1 MRKIVIRLT
10 RDARFRAIK
19 PELVEQAALAAFEA
33 AGRGEIHFA
42 PFTAGGNQY
51 ALSSRMILEVDWLPN
66 RVPSR
71 VLRRGEGNSAPGS
84 ALRRRSR

>member
-1 MRKIVIRLT
+1 MRKITIRLT
-10 RDARFRAIK
+10 RDARFRAVK
-19 PELVEQAALAAFEA
+19 PELVEKAALAAFEA

-66 RVPSR
+66 RVPDR
-71 VLRRGEGNSAPGS
+71 VLRRPASAPPV
-84 ALRRRSR
+84 RRRRR

>member
-1 MRKIVIRLT
+1 MRKITIRLT

-33 AGRGEIHFA
+33 AGLGEIHFA

-66 RVPSR
+66 RVPNR
-71 VLRRGEGNSAPGS
+71 VLRQSEKIPTPETAI
-84 ALRRRSR
+84 RRRPR

>member
-1 MRKIVIRLT
+1 MRKITIRLT
-10 RDARFRAIK
+10 KDARFRAVK
-19 PELVEQAALAAFEA
+19 PELVERAALAAFEA

-66 RVPSR
+66 RVPER
-71 VLRRGEGNSAPGS
+71 VLRQANPIIP
-84 ALRRRSR
+84 RRR

>member
-1 MRKIVIRLT
+1 MRKITIRLT

-19 PELVEQAALAAFEA
+19 PETVEQAALAAFEA

-51 ALSSRMILEVDWLPN
+51 ALSSRMILEIDWLPQTGAEA
-66 RVPSR
+66 RVAA
-71 VLRRGEGNSAPGS
+71 G
-84 ALRRRSR
+84 